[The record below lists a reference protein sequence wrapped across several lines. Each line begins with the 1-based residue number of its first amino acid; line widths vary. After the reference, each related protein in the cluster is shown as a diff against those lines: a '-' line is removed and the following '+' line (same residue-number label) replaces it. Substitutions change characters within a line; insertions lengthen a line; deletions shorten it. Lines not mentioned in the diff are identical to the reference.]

1 MNGKE
6 ESIEMLY
13 TLLKHRKSDAR
24 DIVRDFFG
32 KASNE
37 LRINNVE
44 KILRHILIDEA
55 MIEKDGDIVSLI
67 DDCKK
72 RFDKG
77 TFEKYPDLETRINKI
92 QEEALNPKEV
102 VTPKE
107 GTFVITTID
116 TGAKTNGSDYIEKT
130 GDKTGDKAA
139 SDRKALREI
148 SESVLP
154 DEKSEGN
161 EMLRFFLRKAKGLAE
176 RIGRFFEGGDDDHDN
191 R

>member
-92 QEEALNPKEV
+92 QEEALDPKKEV
-102 VTPKE
+102 VDTL
-107 GTFVITTID
+107 VINTIE
-116 TGAKTNGSDYIEKT
+116 TGGILDGAETNGSDYIEEK
-130 GDKTGDKAA
+130 DKED
-139 SDRKALREI
+139 SDMKALKTI
-148 SESVLP
+148 SESVP
-154 DEKSEGN
+154 ISEKSTGEK
-161 EMLRFFLRKAKGLAE
+161 MLLFFVGKAKGLAE
-176 RIGRFFEGGDDDHDN
+176 RIGRFFEGGDNHDN